1 MFLIKYPDS
10 YGLFLTIFYK
20 NTKRGTA
27 MPRLNLKVVGNPYIQ
42 M

>member
-27 MPRLNLKVVGNPYIQ
+27 ISDIRKVE
-42 M
+42 